1 MQSRRRSRRPPRL
14 TRSNAIRE
22 SAYVP
27 PPDDQTDTVGS
38 IRADEPEFE
47 EGDESGATDEEVGE
61 AEETGART
69 AALLEATASSVVDV
83 VRRRIANWTK
93 LELVGAGS
101 FGRVYKAVCE

>member
-1 MQSRRRSRRPPRL
+1 MQSRRRSRRPARL
-14 TRSNAIRE
+14 TRPAGLTRFS
-22 SAYVP
+22 P
-27 PPDDQTDTVGS
+27 PPDDRTDTVGS
-38 IRADEPEFE
+38 NRADDPELE

-101 FGRVYKAVCE
+101 FGRVYKAVSE

>member
-1 MQSRRRSRRPPRL
+1 MPRPAGL
-14 TRSNAIRE
+14 TRFS
-22 SAYVP
+22 P

-83 VRRRIANWTK
+83 VWRITNLTK

-101 FGRVYKAVCE
+101 FGRVYKAVSE